1 MTVRIV
7 GLNCQGASSPTYLPA
22 LMREAKRWRVDVL
35 LLQELNVDPKQV
47 DKYKRAA
54 ERVGFWLAVSCKGTG
69 AHRGG
74 TAVAVRCEHSVLAQ
88 REPRAVVAE
97 GIGDTRNG
105 KVCAVEVWVESE
117 WRRLISVYAPADESE
132 RRLFV
137 EGLEGDNALLKG
149 AIVQGDM
156 NCVARPSVD
165 EHRINGR
172 VEAAG
177 TGKKLESVL
186 TQAGLIDA
194 HRLVNGEEARNYTR
208 ISSTIKRRLDR
219 FYTPAYNAFWRWT
232 SVKTE
237 PNFFRDSSQRS
248 DHLAVMAE
256 GCQKPPSQTL
266 SGGGWR
272 TSISR

>member
-1 MTVRIV
+1 
-7 GLNCQGASSPTYLPA
+7 
-22 LMREAKRWRVDVL
+22 
-35 LLQELNVDPKQV
+35 
-47 DKYKRAA
+47 
-54 ERVGFWLAVSCKGTG
+54 
-69 AHRGG
+69 
-74 TAVAVRCEHSVLAQ
+74 
-88 REPRAVVAE
+88 VVAE

-194 HRLVNGEEARNYTR
+194 HRLVNGEEARDYTR

-256 GCQKPPSQTL
+256 VEWAGARPPTRIERRIKVEVLHDEEVRRKVRGLINAAYREFPTEKYGRAVPWTL
-266 SGGGWR
+266 PR
-272 TSISR
+272 TG